1 MRARHQISEAF
12 ALQLSHERAADEA
25 AMAGY
30 EDFFGFFHL
39 GSDTCG
45 LAFSFLRRCAIL
57 SSWEKPERVWESRKL
72 TSCLS
77 AENLS
82 AEKVAAS
89 CRRMESTARCS
100 QITVAPRGRIF
111 GTRSWRRGTRLPAG
125 RNKARI
131 CAGKFY
137 IARRRCSRCERRSCA
152 MNSPAAQ
159 AAAQR
164 KPGAEW
170 RKRSIVSCIMPA
182 GPTSSDKF
190 SAR

>member
-1 MRARHQISEAF
+1 MRARHQIIEAV
-12 ALQLSHERAADEA
+12 ALQFSHERAADEA

-57 SSWEKPERVWESRKL
+57 SSWEKPERGWESRKL

-77 AENLS
+77 AGNLS
-82 AEKVAAS
+82 AAKVAGC
-89 CRRMESTARCS
+89 CRRTAATGRCS
-100 QITVAPRGRIF
+100 RITAAPREKIF
-111 GTRSWRRGTRLPAG
+111 ATRSWPRETHLPAG

-131 CAGKFY
+131 CAGRFC
-137 IARRRCSRCERRSCA
+137 IAPQRCSRCEERSCA
-152 MNSPAAQ
+152 TNSLAAQ

-164 KPGAEW
+164 KPGAKW
-170 RKRSIVSCIMPA
+170 RRRLIVSCIMPA
-182 GPTSSDKF
+182 GPTSSAK
-190 SAR
+190 SS